1 MFNFLQNISLYTILD
16 MYRELHAPVHE
27 LVDGSLDFYAENG
40 NPLHAT
46 EFGRSV
52 LNNLK
57 AANSLGLTYHK
68 PEFGIARTVVEGKTF
83 EVTEKTIDNRAFCNL
98 LHFEKRGKTH
108 PQPKL
113 LIFAPMAGHY
123 ATLLKGTV
131 NALLPHT
138 DVYITDWMNARDVPL
153 SKGGFDLDDYI
164 SYAIDFMRKLGP
176 DIHVFAVCQP
186 TVPVLAAAAL
196 MSAKN
201 DPALPHSMILMGGPV
216 DPRKSPTQV
225 NALASRQ
232 KEDWFTQNL
241 ITIVP
246 PRYPGAMRAVYPGF
260 LQLFGFLAMNMPR
273 HLESATRLYS
283 NIASGNEKDTDAIV
297 HFYREYFSVMDL
309 TAEFYMQTIATVFQ
323 EFALPE
329 GTMISR
335 GQRVDLK
342 AISKVSM
349 LVIEGE
355 KDDIAGIGQTRAA
368 IDLCSNIRADRKQYH
383 LQKGVGHYGLFN
395 GSRFQSEVV
404 PTILEFI
411 HHVA

>member
-1 MFNFLQNISLYTILD
+1 MFNFLQNISLYTMLD

-27 LVDGSLDFYAENG
+27 LVDSSLDFYAENG
-40 NPLHAT
+40 HTLHST

-68 PEFGIARTVVEGKTF
+68 PEFSITHTVVEGKTF
-83 EVTEKTIDNRAFCNL
+83 EVTEKIIDNRAFCNL
-98 LHFEKRGKTH
+98 LHFEKHGKIP

-123 ATLLKGTV
+123 ATLLRGTV
-131 NALLPHT
+131 SALLPHA
-138 DVYITDWMNARDVPL
+138 DIYITDWMNARDVPL

-176 DIHVFAVCQP
+176 DLHVFAVCQP
-186 TVPVLAAAAL
+186 TVPVLAATAL
-196 MSAKN
+196 MSTKN
-201 DPALPHSMILMGGPV
+201 DPALPRSMILMGGPV

-297 HFYREYFSVMDL
+297 RFYREYFSVMDM

-329 GTMISR
+329 GRMTSR
-335 GQRVDLK
+335 GQQVDLK

-355 KDDIAGIGQTRAA
+355 KDDIAGVGQTRAA
-368 IDLCSNIRADRKQYH
+368 IDLCSNIHTDRKLYH